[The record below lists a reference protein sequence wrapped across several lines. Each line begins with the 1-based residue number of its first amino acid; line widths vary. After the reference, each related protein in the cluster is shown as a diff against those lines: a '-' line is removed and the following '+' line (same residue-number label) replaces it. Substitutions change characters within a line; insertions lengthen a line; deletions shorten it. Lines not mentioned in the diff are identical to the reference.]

1 MRITEETIRAFAAG
15 LSAGERASA
24 TIEKY
29 VREARR
35 FSQWLAGREPDSALA
50 RAYKAEL
57 ERAPAGVNGAV
68 AALNCLFTFLGLTE
82 CRLKSVKIQRRIFR
96 DEDKELT
103 QAEYRRLLLA
113 AKEGRN
119 ERLMLVMETICST
132 GIRVSELKFFTVE
145 AVRRGRTDVANKGKV
160 RTVFLPAKL
169 QKVLLRY
176 AVRRSLDAGPI
187 FVTRSGRPLDRSNIW
202 SDMKRLCRAAGVAE
216 TKVFPHNLRHLF
228 ARTYYDLEK
237 DIVRLADILGHAS
250 INTTRIYTIETG
262 EVHRRQLEKMR
273 LVI

>member
-35 FSQWLAGREPDSALA
+35 FSQWLAEREPDSALA

-96 DEDKELT
+96 DEDKELA
-103 QAEYRRLLLA
+103 QADYFRQSAQQRQHRYQGELGWYRHPRL
-113 AKEGRN
+113 
-119 ERLMLVMETICST
+119 
-132 GIRVSELKFFTVE
+132 
-145 AVRRGRTDVANKGKV
+145 
-160 RTVFLPAKL
+160 
-169 QKVLLRY
+169 
-176 AVRRSLDAGPI
+176 
-187 FVTRSGRPLDRSNIW
+187 
-202 SDMKRLCRAAGVAE
+202 
-216 TKVFPHNLRHLF
+216 
-228 ARTYYDLEK
+228 
-237 DIVRLADILGHAS
+237 
-250 INTTRIYTIETG
+250 
-262 EVHRRQLEKMR
+262 HRRQLC
-273 LVI
+273 I